1 MLMRCSSPSR
11 NRSGFTL
18 IELLV
23 VIAIIAILIGLLMP
37 AVQKV
42 RAAAARTACQNNLK
56 QIGIAFHMYHGD
68 YGYLPTG
75 WVTSSVAQP
84 NPGWS
89 WSLLI
94 LPYIEQAPLYTNL
107 NPNITTPAGPPA
119 LNPFLQTSVSVYHCP
134 ADQGQILNPNFG
146 NFGKNNYVV
155 NRWVTGP
162 DANSLPTFMKLTNI
176 QDGSTYTFLVGEREM
191 VYNIAGT
198 EFVRHNNTSASFEG
212 RGGRG
217 LNPRPPSG
225 TVYTTGSEQRL
236 AFSSQHPGGC
246 NFLFADG
253 AVHFITDGIDADPND
268 AYTNFPT
275 TNSIN
280 FTLQRLELPNDGL
293 PIENV
298 TF

>member
-1 MLMRCSSPSR
+1 MRSSPLSR
-11 NRSGFTL
+11 KRCGFTL

-23 VIAIIAILIGLLMP
+23 VISIIAILIGMLLP

-42 RAAAARTACQNNLK
+42 RDAAARTQCQNNLK
-56 QIGIAFHMYHGD
+56 QMGVAFHMYHDSFGA
-68 YGYLPTG
+68 LPTG

-89 WSLLI
+89 WSVLL
-94 LPYIEQAPLYTNL
+94 LPYIEQTTEYNLINPDVYT
-107 NPNITTPAGPPA
+107 PGAPPA
-119 LNPFLQTSVSVYHCP
+119 VNAILQNPVSVYQCP
-134 ADQGQILNPNFG
+134 ADVGQILNPNFG
-146 NFGKNNYVV
+146 NFGKTNYVV
-155 NRWVTGP
+155 NRFVTGP
-162 DANSLPTFMKLTNI
+162 NSSSLPAPMTLTNI
-176 QDGSTYTFLVGEREM
+176 GDGTAYTFLVGEREM
-191 VYNIAGT
+191 VYNIAAT
-198 EFVRHNNTSASFEG
+198 AFIRHNFTSASFEG

-217 LNPRPPSG
+217 LNPRPPTG

-253 AVHFITDGIDADPND
+253 AVHFLADGIDADPND
-268 AYTNFPT
+268 AYTNFPIV
-275 TNSIN
+275 NSIN

-293 PIENV
+293 PIDNV